1 LSILDIIIIVV
12 LLLGAYS
19 GYKKGLILE
28 VISIVAFVLAIVGG
42 FKLLHVGMEYIAK
55 VYEGF
60 GNLLPFVAFLVLFV
74 LIIVVVNLIGTILKR
89 IIDWTPLGIF
99 DNVAGSLIGIVKS
112 VLILSI
118 LIWLISGL
126 NINIP
131 GSFMDDSKLLPIVS
145 GFSSRLSEFISTI
158 FPSFD
163 VFIKTME
170 DLFESFTS

>member
-1 LSILDIIIIVV
+1 MSILDIIIIVV

-42 FKLLHVGMEYIAK
+42 FKMLHTGMEYISN

-74 LIIVVVNLIGTILKR
+74 LIIVVVNMVGMILKK
-89 IIDWTPLGIF
+89 IIDWTPLGVF
-99 DNVAGSLIGIVKS
+99 DNLAGSLIGVIKGA
-112 VLILSI
+112 LILSI
-118 LIWLISGL
+118 LLWVITGL
-126 NINIP
+126 HINMP
-131 GSFMDDSKLLPIVS
+131 GSFMDNSRFLPFIS
-145 GFSSRLSEFISTI
+145 GFAAQVGNFISTI

-170 DLFESFTS
+170 ELFESFTS

>member
-1 LSILDIIIIVV
+1 MNVLDIIIVVV

-42 FKLLHVGMEYIAK
+42 FKLLHVGMEYISK
-55 VYEGF
+55 LYEGF

-74 LIIVVVNLIGTILKR
+74 LIIVVVNLVGSILKK

-99 DNVAGSLIGIVKS
+99 DNLAGSLIGMVKS

-118 LIWLISGL
+118 LFWLISGL
-126 NINIP
+126 NINMP
-131 GSFMDDSKLLPIVS
+131 GSFMGESKLLPIVS
-145 GFSSRLSEFISTI
+145 GLASRLSNFISTI